1 MRSRGVCPTSGSPV
15 ARKSSFAFAV
25 LLAWRIISSCH
36 CFRTS
41 CWATLPLLR
50 EPPPPQGVPSP
61 TPGPHGGRTIPQ
73 TPILE
78 GVQERHEDPG
88 PAGPDRMA
96 DGDRTAMDV
105 DLRVV
110 DLELSLTGDDLD
122 GKGLVDLKQVDV
134 LHLQSSLLYG
144 LSRRRD
150 RAHRHDGR
158 LDVGPAPP
166 PAVSP
171 ENSPAVPAPPSRKI
185 ALSLASLSSVVSG
198 RGCSSWANRT
208 GSPLA
213 CGMETGM
220 ISSLNFPVLIASAAL
235 CWLIKACRSCSSRL
249 ILNFS
254 AIRSPRKPMRCPV
267 PGEG

>member
-50 EPPPPQGVPSP
+50 ETLHHQGVPFP

-88 PAGPDRMA
+88 SAGPDRMA

-105 DLRVV
+105 DPRVV
-110 DLELSLTGDDLD
+110 ELQFPLTGDDLD
-122 GKGLVDLKQVDV
+122 SKRLVDL
-134 LHLQSSLLYG
+134 
-144 LSRRRD
+144 
-150 RAHRHDGR
+150 
-158 LDVGPAPP
+158 
-166 PAVSP
+166 
-171 ENSPAVPAPPSRKI
+171 
-185 ALSLASLSSVVSG
+185 
-198 RGCSSWANRT
+198 
-208 GSPLA
+208 
-213 CGMETGM
+213 
-220 ISSLNFPVLIASAAL
+220 
-235 CWLIKACRSCSSRL
+235 
-249 ILNFS
+249 
-254 AIRSPRKPMRCPV
+254 
-267 PGEG
+267 